1 MPVAI
6 VASLLGLVAVLVA
19 YYRDPPMAE
28 RRVEAP
34 DWDVL
39 PDPGDLAR
47 VEFPI
52 AVPGYDPATVEFHFD
67 LVTRAYGDLLA
78 VAPPEIVARARHR
91 AAVRLGLDP
100 DAIPPPPTRAVEQPP
115 GTALSIAV
123 AGEGADAE
131 ALRAEAALADL
142 DAQSATRH
150 EDVASRHEDVA
161 SRHEDVASRDEERP
175 GDS

>member
-19 YYRDPPMAE
+19 YYRDPPLAE
-28 RRVEAP
+28 RTVAPP

-39 PDPGDLAR
+39 PSPADLAR
-47 VEFPI
+47 IEFPV

-67 LVTRAYGDLLA
+67 LVTRAYADLLA
-78 VAPPEIVARARHR
+78 VASPEVIARARHR

-100 DAIPPPPTRAVEQPP
+100 DLIPPPPTRTPEAAP
-115 GTALSIAV
+115 GESALV
-123 AGEGADAE
+123 AQGEGADAE

-142 DAQSATRH
+142 DAHVS
-150 EDVASRHEDVA
+150 
-161 SRHEDVASRDEERP
+161 SRDAEQP
-175 GDS
+175 GGG

>member
-19 YYRDPPMAE
+19 YYRDPPLAE
-28 RRVEAP
+28 RGVRLP

-47 VEFPI
+47 VEFPV

-67 LVTRAYGDLLA
+67 LVTRAYADLLA
-78 VAPPEIVARARHR
+78 AATPEVITRARHR

-100 DAIPPPPTRAVEQPP
+100 ELLPPPTTRAAEPP
-115 GTALSIAV
+115 TAHTALA
-123 AGEGADAE
+123 AAPDEGADAE

-142 DAQSATRH
+142 DAQALTR
-150 EDVASRHEDVA
+150 EGEQ
-161 SRHEDVASRDEERP
+161 P
-175 GDS
+175 GVD